1 MKFKIVAVTFVVIS
15 LLIPNTIAAKFI
27 PGIGCGTLKA
37 IQFLNR
43 DPTSAEETEGCLYI
57 STHVSSFKAP
67 EGCISILGMAAT
79 LKRGL
84 VNIFLKVLFACLG
97 SRAAAVQLWKS
108 KKMIFKKPLLQEA
121 AIPSIDL

>member
-1 MKFKIVAVTFVVIS
+1 MKFKIVSVTFVVIS
-15 LLIPNTIAAKFI
+15 LLVPNTIAAKFI

-57 STHVSSFKAP
+57 SKYVSSFKAH
-67 EGCISILGMAAT
+67 EGCISILEMSTT

-84 VNIFLKVLFACLG
+84 VSIFPKVPSDYIG
-97 SRAAAVQLWKS
+97 SRAAAVHL
-108 KKMIFKKPLLQEA
+108 
-121 AIPSIDL
+121 